1 MKEKNKKLNNNSW
14 VIFIAITTF
23 VLSLLFSFISNTV
36 IANLNIILGIIV
48 LVIVILIGVFFD
60 LIGVAVTVG
69 NEEDFHA
76 QASKKIKGAKTSI
89 KMIRNSAKVSNFC
102 ADVIGDICGVLSGAI
117 SAVIVLKMT
126 EYYGFSENLQFIMSA
141 IVASLTVGGKAFTKG
156 LAKKNSTK
164 IIGFVCKFIN
174 FDK

>member
-1 MKEKNKKLNNNSW
+1 
-14 VIFIAITTF
+14 
-23 VLSLLFSFISNTV
+23 
-36 IANLNIILGIIV
+36 
-48 LVIVILIGVFFD
+48 
-60 LIGVAVTVG
+60 
-69 NEEDFHA
+69 
-76 QASKKIKGAKTSI
+76 
-89 KMIRNSAKVSNFC
+89 
-102 ADVIGDICGVLSGAI
+102 
-117 SAVIVLKMT
+117 MT